1 MEGDGQQCG
10 VGLQEPV
17 TRSVFPLPDLLQ
29 PRSYSECKSTHY
41 GHMCV
46 IPVLEPLK
54 E

>member
-17 TRSVFPLPDLLQ
+17 TQSVFPFPDLLQ
-29 PRSYSECKSTHY
+29 PRSYSECERTHY